1 MQSQDSTKN
10 KLNELLRKRQE
21 SLEGGGQSRIEA
33 QHKRGKLTARERI
46 NLLLDEASFQELD
59 PFATHRS
66 TNFGLAEQKYLGD
79 AVVTGYGTVKGRI
92 IFVYSQ
98 DFTVLGGSLSEVVA
112 EKICKIMDRA
122 IEVCAPVV

>member
-46 NLLLDEASFQELD
+46 NLLLDEVTIITKLVELY
-59 PFATHRS
+59 
-66 TNFGLAEQKYLGD
+66 N
-79 AVVTGYGTVKGRI
+79 
-92 IFVYSQ
+92 
-98 DFTVLGGSLSEVVA
+98 SL
-112 EKICKIMDRA
+112 
-122 IEVCAPVV
+122 